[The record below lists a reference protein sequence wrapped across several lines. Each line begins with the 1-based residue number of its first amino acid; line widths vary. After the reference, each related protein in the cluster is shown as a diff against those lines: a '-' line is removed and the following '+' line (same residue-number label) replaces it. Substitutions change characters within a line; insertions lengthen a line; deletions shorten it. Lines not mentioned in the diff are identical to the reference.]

1 MPGTQVTGAP
11 LVHSGLMSVDALLS
25 RVRPLVDARLGEL
38 IPPEAAEPELL
49 HQAMRY
55 MALAPGKRI
64 RPAFS
69 AAAFAAVGGEGQGWL
84 DPACAA
90 ELVHCFSLIHDD
102 LPAIDND
109 DLRRGRPTCHVRYG
123 EAAAIL
129 AGDALFALAFQALAE
144 MDQPDGVR
152 AACCASL
159 SRASGSTGLVA
170 GEMLDILGEKMEP
183 EEGLLNRIHAWKTG
197 ALIASACRMGAL
209 AAGASSEQACALEAF
224 GMSCG
229 LAFQAAD
236 DILNEEGSAE
246 ELGKAVGTDRELGK
260 QTYPAVYG
268 LEESK
273 RRADAMLSRAVAD
286 LRPHVERMDELE
298 ALALFC
304 LRRTV

>member
-1 MPGTQVTGAP
+1 MPAPQGTGGP
-11 LVHSGLMSVDALLS
+11 SVHSGLMSVDALLS

-38 IPPEAAEPELL
+38 IPPGETEPEVL

-64 RPAFS
+64 RPAFA
-69 AAAFAAVGGEGQGWL
+69 AAAFEAIGGQGQGWL
-84 DPACAA
+84 DPACAT

-109 DLRRGRPTCHVRYG
+109 DLRRGRPTCHVQFG

-144 MDQPDGVR
+144 MRHPDSVR

-170 GEMLDILGEKMEP
+170 GEMLDILGEKMPP

-209 AAGASSEQACALEAF
+209 TAGAGPEMADELEAF

-268 LEESK
+268 LEDSK
-273 RRADAMLSRAVAD
+273 RRAEQMLNDAVAR
-286 LRPHVERMDELE
+286 LSSRVERMQELE

-304 LRRTV
+304 LRRTA

>member
-1 MPGTQVTGAP
+1 MPGTKVTGGP

-38 IPPEAAEPELL
+38 IPPESAEPELL

-64 RPAFS
+64 RPAF
-69 AAAFAAVGGEGQGWL
+69 AAAAYAAVGGEGDGWL
-84 DPACAA
+84 DAACAA

-109 DLRRGRPTCHVRYG
+109 DLRRGRPTCHVQFG

-144 MDQPDGVR
+144 MDQPDSVR

-170 GEMLDILGEKMEP
+170 GEMLDILGEKLPP

-209 AAGASSEQACALEAF
+209 TGGATPQQAQALDDF
-224 GMSCG
+224 GMGCG

-236 DILNEEGSAE
+236 DILNEEGTAE

-273 RRADAMLSRAVAD
+273 RRAEALLFAAVDQLTGQVESLSE
-286 LRPHVERMDELE
+286 LR

-304 LRRTV
+304 LRRTA